1 MAFGAWPR
9 LDTMQSHFFS
19 MLLFAG
25 FVSLIFAVLM
35 KDEPADQVKLGGILF
50 ASFVATSVVLG
61 WIFFPFPL

>member
-1 MAFGAWPR
+1 
-9 LDTMQSHFFS
+9 MQSHFFS

-35 KDEPADQVKLGGILF
+35 KDEPADQVQLGGILF

>member
-1 MAFGAWPR
+1 
-9 LDTMQSHFFS
+9 MQSHFFS

-35 KDEPADQVKLGGILF
+35 KDEPADQVQLGGILF
-50 ASFVATSVVLG
+50 ASFVAIAVVLG

>member
-1 MAFGAWPR
+1 MH
-9 LDTMQSHFFS
+9 SHFVL

-35 KDEPADQVKLGGILF
+35 HDEPAAQLKLGGTLF
-50 ASFVATSVVLG
+50 ASFVAAAVVLG